1 MTARTAHAQRRNQS
15 VQKAAAVLRA
25 AAGAP
30 EGVTVS
36 ELARRAGL
44 PRATALRM
52 VEGLVAERFLR
63 RLPDERVAL
72 GSGLLG
78 IARAADPEAIL
89 LEAAEQPL
97 AELAAHVPETITLTL
112 SRPDGSLEIV
122 RQLDGP
128 RMLGL
133 TNWVGRPFP
142 VHASSSGKL
151 ALALGGEPVR
161 RRLPARLVRHASRT
175 ITRRRELDA
184 ELVRV
189 EERGYAEIVDELEDG
204 LAAVSV
210 PVTLDGELVAS
221 INASGP
227 TVRFDDAARERALP
241 SLRRA
246 AASVERRLVSVVE

>member
-1 MTARTAHAQRRNQS
+1 MTVEPAPAQRRNQS

-52 VEGLVAERFLR
+52 VEALLAERFLR

-72 GSGLLG
+72 GAGLLG
-78 IARAADPEAIL
+78 IARAADPDALL
-89 LEAAEQPL
+89 LEAAEAPL
-97 AELAAHVPETITLTL
+97 AALAARVPETITLTV

-151 ALALGGEPVR
+151 ALALGAEAVR
-161 RRLPARLVRHASRT
+161 RRLPGRLERHASRT
-175 ITRRRELDA
+175 ITKRTELEA
-184 ELVRV
+184 ELARIR
-189 EERGYAEIVDELEDG
+189 ERGYAEIVDELEDG
-204 LAAVSV
+204 LAALSV
-210 PVTLDGELVAS
+210 AIVLDGELVAS

-227 TVRFDDAARERALP
+227 TQRFDDRARARALP
-241 SLRRA
+241 ALREA
-246 AASVERRLVSVVE
+246 AANVERSLIYRAE

>member
-1 MTARTAHAQRRNQS
+1 MAAGAAHAQRRNQS

-52 VEGLVAERFLR
+52 VEALVAERFLR

-78 IARAADPEAIL
+78 IARAADPDAIL

-97 AELAAHVPETITLTL
+97 VELAGRVPETITLTV

-122 RQLDGP
+122 KQLDGP

-151 ALALGGEPVR
+151 ALALGGESTR
-161 RRLPARLVRHASRT
+161 RRLPARLERHASRT
-175 ITRRRELDA
+175 ITTRGELEA
-184 ELVRV
+184 ELARIR
-189 EERGYAEIVDELEDG
+189 ERGHAEIVDELEDG

-210 PVTLDGELVAS
+210 PIALDGELVAS

-227 TVRFDDAARERALP
+227 TARFDDAARKRALP
-241 SLRRA
+241 ALRRA
-246 AASVERRLVSVVE
+246 AASVERLLAKVAE